1 LSNFNQVKQCA
12 IIGFDYHDHQPKT
25 Y

>member
-1 LSNFNQVKQCA
+1 LTNFNQVKQCA
-12 IIGFDYHDHQPKT
+12 IIGLDYHDHQPKT